1 MTAQAL
7 LGLAALHLLFLTAGA
22 ALLWFLRG
30 WQRWVELARL
40 AGLAYLVG
48 VASVGSVW
56 VLLVIAGA
64 PFSAGLAVA
73 VPVVVALLGLLGG
86 SARRR
91 PRPAF
96 GTVAQRGRFVT
107 ALGMAAAGVLL
118 EGLFRSARL
127 SGLQAWDAWSFWI
140 PKAKAIYFFG
150 GLDEQFFTT
159 LPGASYPPLVP
170 VLDAAAFHLMGAP
183 DVVTLHVQFVLLGAG
198 FVWALAGLLGER
210 VPAWILWPF
219 LLLLLVAPRL
229 GGRFAIPEADLLL
242 DYFFVLA
249 AVLVICWILDREWW
263 MLVLATILLCG
274 MVLTKREGLL
284 LGVLLFAAALVASA
298 RRRRATWPALG
309 ASAAVVAAVGAPW
322 RVWYVAHDVGGEGP
336 SEGFVPWQN
345 LEWLW
350 PSVLRTLGVLFDT
363 GYWSLIVPV
372 AGGALILAALTR
384 AADLLVAFFGTLLVL
399 VALGGIWA
407 TWSFSKP
414 WETGELGGNFIIRYT
429 GAAALLCVAA
439 APLLLSAVWQIRAA
453 GAGEHAA
460 GRPLVLAT
468 AMVLVPLLAY
478 PLATLTGGWPRFP
491 TRSECVRV
499 ATADADELEV
509 VYGHFDS
516 PVSAEKLLAELTR
529 MGFVGTE
536 LRPDNCGRWKVA
548 YDAIATLAEGRALVA
563 EAHRAGFDAH
573 VERGG

>member
-1 MTAQAL
+1 LTARAL
-7 LGLAALHLLFLTAGA
+7 LGLAALDLLFLAAGA
-22 ALLWFLRG
+22 GLLWFLRG
-30 WQRWVELARL
+30 WQSWVELARL
-40 AGLAYLVG
+40 AGLAYLAG
-48 VASVGSVW
+48 VASVSSVW
-56 VLLVIAGA
+56 VLLLIVGA

-73 VPVVVALLGLLGG
+73 VPLAVALLGTLGG
-86 SARRR
+86 SVRRRR
-91 PRPAF
+91 PPAL
-96 GTVAQRGRFVT
+96 GTVARRGLLVT

-127 SGLQAWDAWSFWI
+127 SGLQEWDAWSFWI

-170 VLDAAAFHLMGAP
+170 VLDAAAFQLMGAP
-183 DVVTLHVQFVLLGAG
+183 DVVTLHVQFWLLGTG
-198 FVWALAGLLGER
+198 FVWALAGLLSER

-219 LLLLLVAPRL
+219 VLLLLVAPRL
-229 GGRFAIPEADLLL
+229 GGRFAVPEADLLL

-249 AVLVICWILDREWW
+249 AVLLICWILDRERWR
-263 MLVLATILLCG
+263 LVLGTILLCG

-284 LGVLLFAAALVASA
+284 LGVLLLAAALFASA
-298 RRRRATWPALG
+298 RQQRATWPALG
-309 ASAAVVAAVGAPW
+309 ASAAVVAAVGVPW

-336 SEGFVPWQN
+336 PGGFVPWEN

-350 PSVLRTLGVLFDT
+350 PSVRRALEVLFDT

-372 AGGALILAALTR
+372 AVGALILAALTR

-407 TWSFSKP
+407 TWAFSKP
-414 WETGELGGNFIIRYT
+414 WETGELGGNFVIRYT

-439 APLLLSAVWQIRAA
+439 TPLLLGAVWQTRAA

-460 GRPLVLAT
+460 RRPLALAT
-468 AMVLVPLLAY
+468 AIVLVPLLAY

-499 ATADADELEV
+499 ATADADDLEV

-529 MGFVGTE
+529 TGFVGTE
-536 LRPDNCGRWKVA
+536 LRPDECGRWKVS
-548 YDAIATLAEGRALVA
+548 YHAIASLAEGRALA
-563 EAHRAGFDAH
+563 AQARRAGFDAH
-573 VERGG
+573 VGRGG